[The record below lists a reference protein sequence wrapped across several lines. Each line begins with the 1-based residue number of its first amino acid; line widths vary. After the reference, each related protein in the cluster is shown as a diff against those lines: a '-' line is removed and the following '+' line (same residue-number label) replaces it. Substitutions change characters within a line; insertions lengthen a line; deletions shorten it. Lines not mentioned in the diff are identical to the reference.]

1 MDIADARP
9 TSDSSTKHDVI
20 EVRLRE
26 LRQLF
31 DAMDPSPFREK
42 DLDPKAEEY
51 IVESFGELAPRR
63 PRELVIHIDQPPVLA
78 DEDPMVVDAVR
89 VHFARRA
96 SLLRRDL
103 HRLLRRGF
111 VSLGIG
117 VAFLGVVFA
126 LSQLVAHLE
135 GESAVAKLFREGLLI
150 VGWVAMWRPLEIFL
164 YDWWPILGDL
174 KINERLSRISLRI
187 VHGGGSQPD
196 RLTDRLAEENAK
208 ARATPA

>member
-1 MDIADARP
+1 MDV
-9 TSDSSTKHDVI
+9 SDVQSKNVYISKHDVI

-26 LRQLF
+26 VRQLF

-51 IVESFGELAPRR
+51 ILDSIAELAPHR
-63 PRELVIHIDQPPVLA
+63 PRELVIHIDQPTGVVE
-78 DEDPMVVDAVR
+78 EDRMVGDAVHI
-89 VHFARRA
+89 HFTRRA
-96 SLLRRDL
+96 SQLRRDL

-111 VSLGIG
+111 ASLGIG

-126 LSQLVAHLE
+126 LSQVVAHFA

-164 YDWWPILGDL
+164 YDWWPILGEL
-174 KINERLSRISLRI
+174 RINEALSRIPMRIIHDERSL
-187 VHGGGSQPD
+187 PD
-196 RLTDRLAEENAK
+196 HLTDLRAAGNAEA
-208 ARATPA
+208 